1 MQRYTEGMWKGKER
15 GTIFVYKNKTKGVLL
30 LWKMVYE
37 RDPLGV
43 ELLRINFVEFHSAP
57 YPLPSSP
64 TSPPPSERPPHS
76 HVQGLYS
83 NPISFSFVSEV
94 FSVNS

>member
-37 RDPLGV
+37 RDLLGV
-43 ELLRINFVEFHSAP
+43 ELLRINFVEFHH
-57 YPLPSSP
+57 L
-64 TSPPPSERPPHS
+64 PPPPPERPTHS

-94 FSVNS
+94 FSFNS